1 MNTSTL
7 TPNSIKA
14 NEKYEV
20 TFCNT
25 KYTLELVLV
34 HVDFKLHGV
43 MVTRPEFAVRIEDKV
58 YHPNYADVRKHGLIK
73 MFKYYEFHDN
83 GDTLPA
89 LLLTQLEKDLNTPP
103 WSV

>member
-1 MNTSTL
+1 MS
-7 TPNSIKA
+7 NSIKA
-14 NEKYEV
+14 NKKYSV
-20 TFCNT
+20 TLGKT
-25 KYTLELVLV
+25 TYVLEIVLV

-89 LLLTQLEKDLNTPP
+89 LLLTELKKGFNTPP